1 MTIIL
6 QEGDVLHA
14 LITAEGNVIKREDM
28 REYRLSDGR
37 IALDCGECNTRL
49 KAKSHVID
57 KDGILS
63 EWGAA

>member
-6 QEGDVLHA
+6 QQGDVLRA
-14 LITAEGNVIKREDM
+14 VITADGDVIKREDM

-37 IALDCGECNTRL
+37 VALDCGDCNKRL
-49 KAKSHVID
+49 KAKTHVID

-63 EWGAA
+63 EWGVQ